1 MQQGV
6 EAVPNDCQCG
16 HVACASACVT
26 PDAPE
31 RPHFV
36 GPTCQSELKR
46 TLRQPRSGSE
56 TTRAD
61 ARFPQSGSAFGAD
74 GERKVSIAR
83 AGGFDKKDGTTGAKA
98 AVNAASIENLHRIEF
113 LRRSHDFLRRRAAEI
128 SGI

>member
-1 MQQGV
+1 LIIV
-6 EAVPNDCQCG
+6 NAVTSLALQLTSYQTRRN
-16 HVACASACVT
+16 
-26 PDAPE
+26 API
-31 RPHFV
+31 FV

-98 AVNAASIENLHRIEF
+98 AANAASIENLHRIEF
-113 LRRSHDFLRRRAAEI
+113 LRRSHNFLR
-128 SGI
+128 